1 MANETTPGASETPT
15 LQATQVY
22 ILAAICL
29 GVGLVI
35 GYLFHGSPAPA
46 AHSATN
52 GVAASSIPTSTSM
65 GQPGVPANAPSPHQ
79 GAMTSNGHMPSAEEM
94 KQMADKQTT
103 ILLEKLKKDPNNV
116 ALLTQLGAVYH
127 ATKQYKQA
135 IEYYNKAVQ
144 LDPKNVVLRTKLAS
158 SLFRSGDAD
167 GAIAQLNQ
175 GLSID
180 PKDANS
186 LFDLGIIKLQGKH
199 DSKGA
204 VAAWQELLKSNPQL
218 SEERKAMVQKFIA
231 DVLAKQSDQHKS
243 ARSTEQ

>member
-1 MANETTPGASETPT
+1 MANERTPGASETPT

-35 GYLFHGSPAPA
+35 GYLFHGSPTPA
-46 AHSATN
+46 VHEVSKS
-52 GVAASSIPTSTSM
+52 VAASIAPTTM
-65 GQPGVPANAPSPHQ
+65 GQPGDAANAPSPHM
-79 GAMTSNGHMPSAEEM
+79 GTMTNNGHMPSADEM
-94 KQMADKQTT
+94 KQMADNQTA

-116 ALLTQLGAVYH
+116 ALLTQLGRLYH

-135 IEYYNKAVQ
+135 VEYYNMAVQ
-144 LDPKNVVLRTKLAS
+144 LDPKNVVLRTKLSS
-158 SLFRSGDAD
+158 SLFRSGDTD

-175 GLSID
+175 GLDID

-186 LFDLGIIKLQGKH
+186 LFDLGLIKLQGKH

-218 SEERKAMVQKFIA
+218 SEERKAQVQKFIA

-243 ARSTEQ
+243 ARSTE

>member
-1 MANETTPGASETPT
+1 MANETTPGATETPT

-35 GYLFHGSPAPA
+35 GYLFHGSPSPA
-46 AHSATN
+46 AHPASN
-52 GVAASSIPTSTSM
+52 SVAASSAPATM
-65 GQPGVPANAPSPHQ
+65 GTPGAIANAPSPHM
-79 GAMTSNGHMPSAEEM
+79 GAMTSNGHMPSADEM
-94 KQMADKQTT
+94 KHMADKQTE
-103 ILLEKLKKDPNNV
+103 ILTEKLKKDPNNV
-116 ALLTQLGAVYH
+116 ALLTQLGGLYH

-135 IEYYNKAVQ
+135 IGDFSKAVQ
-144 LDPKNVVLRTKLAS
+144 LDPKNVALRTKLAS

-186 LFDLGIIKLQGKH
+186 LFDLGLIKLQGKH

-218 SEERKAMVQKFIA
+218 SDDRKAQVQKFIA
-231 DVLAKQSDQHKS
+231 DVLAKESDQHKS
-243 ARSTEQ
+243 ARGTEQ